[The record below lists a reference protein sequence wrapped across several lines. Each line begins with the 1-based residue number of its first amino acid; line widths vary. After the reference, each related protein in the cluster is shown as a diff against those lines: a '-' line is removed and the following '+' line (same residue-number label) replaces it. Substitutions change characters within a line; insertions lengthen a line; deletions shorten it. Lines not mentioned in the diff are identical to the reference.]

1 MLLQKGVVRNNL
13 DIYVFITVGMD
24 TYFITTHITLFI

>member
-1 MLLQKGVVRNNL
+1 MLLQKGVVCNNL

-24 TYFITTHITLFI
+24 TYFVTTRTTLFI